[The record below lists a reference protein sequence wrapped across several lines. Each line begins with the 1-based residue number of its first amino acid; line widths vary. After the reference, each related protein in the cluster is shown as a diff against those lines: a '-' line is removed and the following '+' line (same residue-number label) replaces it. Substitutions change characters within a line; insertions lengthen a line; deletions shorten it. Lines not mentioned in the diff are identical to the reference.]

1 MTQPDVTPKAA
12 RFHTRKREA
21 SGHTPAA
28 ATVTHER
35 QQREEN
41 TEENRRPGA

>member
-1 MTQPDVTPKAA
+1 MTQPDVTFRLPHLK
-12 RFHTRKREA
+12 TRGQRPDREA
-21 SGHTPAA
+21 T

-41 TEENRRPGA
+41 TKEAQRPGA